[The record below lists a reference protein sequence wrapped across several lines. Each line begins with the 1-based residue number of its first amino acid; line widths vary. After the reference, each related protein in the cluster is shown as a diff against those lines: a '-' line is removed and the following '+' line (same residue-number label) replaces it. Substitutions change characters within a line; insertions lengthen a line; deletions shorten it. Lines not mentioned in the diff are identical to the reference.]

1 MNMFAGRLG
10 RGLRMAKTTNEIKSR
25 HNTRQRRRRR
35 TRRTLQGTTERPR
48 LTVFR
53 SNKGIYA
60 QVINDLEGKTLVS
73 ASTIDI
79 KDSGL
84 KKGEAAGKVGEL
96 LASRAK
102 EQKIAKVV
110 FDRGSY
116 LYHGRVK
123 ALAEGARKGGIQ
135 F

>member
-1 MNMFAGRLG
+1 
-10 RGLRMAKTTNEIKSR
+10 MAKTTTEIKKRQQTRDRR
-25 HNTRQRRRRR
+25 HRRVRKRVH
-35 TRRTLQGTTERPR
+35 GSAERPR

-53 SNKGIYA
+53 SNKSIYA
-60 QVINDLEGKTLVS
+60 QVIDDQQGRTLVA
-73 ASTIDI
+73 ASTLDI

-84 KKGEAAGKVGEL
+84 KKGEAAEKVGEL

-102 EQKIAKVV
+102 EKKIEKVV
-110 FDRGSY
+110 FDRGGY

-123 ALAEGARKGGIQ
+123 ALAEGVRKGGIQ

>member
-1 MNMFAGRLG
+1 
-10 RGLRMAKTTNEIKSR
+10 MAKTTRELIAR
-25 HNTRQRRRRR
+25 QGMRQRRHYRVRRKVA
-35 TRRTLQGTTERPR
+35 GMPERPR

-53 SNKGIYA
+53 SNRGIYA
-60 QVINDLEGKTLVS
+60 QVINDLEGRTLAS
-73 ASTIDI
+73 ASSAEL
-79 KDSGL
+79 KDSKL
-84 KKGEAAGKVGEL
+84 SKREQAEKVGEL
-96 LASRAK
+96 LAGRAK
-102 EQKIAKVV
+102 EKNIERVV

>member
-1 MNMFAGRLG
+1 
-10 RGLRMAKTTNEIKSR
+10 MAKTTRELIAR
-25 HNTRQRRRRR
+25 QAMRQRRHYRVRRKVA
-35 TRRTLQGTTERPR
+35 GMPERPR

-53 SNKGIYA
+53 SNRGIYA
-60 QVINDLEGKTLVS
+60 QVIDDLEGRTLAS
-73 ASTIDI
+73 ASSAEL
-79 KDSGL
+79 KDSRL
-84 KKGEAAGKVGEL
+84 SKREQAEKVGEL
-96 LASRAK
+96 LAGRAR
-102 EQKIAKVV
+102 ERNIEHVV